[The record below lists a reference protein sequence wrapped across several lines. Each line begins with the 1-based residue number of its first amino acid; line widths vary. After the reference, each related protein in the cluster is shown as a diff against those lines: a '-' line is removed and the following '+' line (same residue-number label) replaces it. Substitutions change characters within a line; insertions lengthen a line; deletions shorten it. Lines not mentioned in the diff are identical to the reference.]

1 MSADI
6 YTRGASELLGVE
18 QNKRIIT
25 VIAVPY
31 DEPTQ
36 VAIDGQLWTETFDR
50 SAFRSHSAAETVRV
64 NRDHRASNVVGKV
77 VGVNPSDSRGLI
89 TELRIARTKLGDE
102 TLALADDDCLSASIG
117 FQIRPDG
124 EIRNSRARTRRVT
137 RARLDHIALTADPA
151 YVGARVLS
159 VRNQGDPDID
169 IATDE
174 VLAWVRKRFA
184 RAGGVPV
191 TLKKRA

>member
-1 MSADI
+1 MSI
-6 YTRGASELLGVE
+6 YTRGAAELIGVE
-18 QNKRIIT
+18 QDKRIIT

-36 VAIDGQLWTETFDR
+36 VAIDGQMWTEMFDA
-50 SAFRSHSAAETVRV
+50 SAFRGLTAAETVRV
-64 NRDHRASNVVGKV
+64 NRDHRSSNVVGKV

-89 TELRIARTKLGDE
+89 TELRIARTTLGDE

-159 VRNQGDPDID
+159 VRNKIEPDID
-169 IATDE
+169 IDADPVFAWARRHLARVRDNQ
-174 VLAWVRKRFA
+174 VLRR
-184 RAGGVPV
+184 R
-191 TLKKRA
+191 R

>member
-6 YTRGASELLGVE
+6 HTRGSGELLGVE

-31 DEPTQ
+31 DEPAR
-36 VAIDGQLWTETFDR
+36 VAIDGQLWTEVFDA
-50 SAFRSHSAAETVRV
+50 SAFRSLSAAETVRV
-64 NRDHRASNVVGKV
+64 NRDHLSSNVVGKV
-77 VGVNPSDSRGLI
+77 VGVNPSDPRGLI
-89 TELRIARTKLGDE
+89 TELRIARTTLGDE

-137 RARLDHIALTADPA
+137 RARLDHVSLVADPA
-151 YVGARVLS
+151 YRGAKVLS
-159 VRNQGDPDID
+159 VRNKIEPDID
-169 IATDE
+169 IDADPVFAWARRHLGRIGE
-174 VLAWVRKRFA
+174 NQVLRR
-184 RAGGVPV
+184 R
-191 TLKKRA
+191 R

>member
-1 MSADI
+1 MSI
-6 YTRGASELLGVE
+6 YTRGAAELIGVE

-36 VAIDGQLWTETFDR
+36 VAIDGQMWTETF
-50 SAFRSHSAAETVRV
+50 SSTAFRSLSAAETVRV
-64 NRDHRASNVVGKV
+64 NRDHASAAVVGKV
-77 VGVNPSDSRGLI
+77 VGVNPNDPRGLI
-89 TELRIARTKLGDE
+89 TELRIARTALGDE

-117 FQIRPDG
+117 FQVRPDG

-159 VRNQGDPDID
+159 VRNQGDLDID
-169 IATDE
+169 PNADE
-174 VLAWVRKRFA
+174 VFAWARRHLARVRDNQVLR
-184 RAGGVPV
+184 R
-191 TLKKRA
+191 RR